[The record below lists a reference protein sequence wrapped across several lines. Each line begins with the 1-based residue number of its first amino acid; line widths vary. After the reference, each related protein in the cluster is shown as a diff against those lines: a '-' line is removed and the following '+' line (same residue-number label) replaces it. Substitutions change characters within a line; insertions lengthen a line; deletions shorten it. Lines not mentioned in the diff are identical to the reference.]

1 MDDFLDQLA
10 AATPVPGGGSAACY
24 AAALAVAL
32 GEMVVGLGVKK
43 QGIRSP
49 LKAALAAHRR
59 WFKAAAKSDADSFL
73 AVLAA
78 YRLAKDDPKR
88 PAAIADALR
97 GAARSPLSMMA
108 RMVRAKADLLASHD
122 LCPQSALSDW
132 RAALVLLN
140 AACAVAVE
148 NVRVNL
154 KGASQRQDLEE
165 SLINLQRAY
174 DQMSDG

>member
-1 MDDFLDQLA
+1 MDDFLGQLA

-32 GEMVVGLGVKK
+32 GEMVVGLGAKK

-49 LKAALAAHRR
+49 LKASLAAHRR
-59 WFKAAAKSDADSFL
+59 WFKAAAKADAESFL

-78 YRLAKDDPKR
+78 YRLAKDDAKR
-88 PAAIADALR
+88 PQAIGDALR

-108 RMVRAKADLLASHD
+108 RMVRAKSDILASRE
-122 LCPQSALSDW
+122 LCPKSALSDW

-140 AACAVAVE
+140 AALAVAVE

-154 KGASQRQDLEE
+154 DGASQRQDLEE
-165 SLINLQRAY
+165 SLNNLQRAY
-174 DQMSDG
+174 GQLSDG